1 MLQVESSGQLQ
12 TGSGRNGSGAIAG
25 ATSEAFARRL
35 HHQYAQSKW
44 HRQENI
50 VLPCDSMLVCKT
62 NTNQNI
68 FGLYVVSFKLW
79 DLTVTKVERL
89 QLMEWTIPINGE
101 GFPFW
106 ETGNA
111 SFCYHEESCNLS
123 PRNFRGLLRQMSPN
137 LYTIYK
143 KSLPFNIFKHIIAIL
158 QSFLERRCDE

>member
-1 MLQVESSGQLQ
+1 MVSSRLEVAETAAEPSPAPLQKHLLGGCTISMPSRNVIG
-12 TGSGRNGSGAIAG
+12 GRISFCRAI
-25 ATSEAFARRL
+25 
-35 HHQYAQSKW
+35 
-44 HRQENI
+44 
-50 VLPCDSMLVCKT
+50 PCLLVKRIK
-62 NTNQNI
+62 QNI

-111 SFCYHEESCNLS
+111 SFCYREESCNLS

-137 LYTIYK
+137 LYTIGPIQK
-143 KSLPFNIFKHIIAIL
+143 IIAI
-158 QSFLERRCDE
+158 